1 MKVTEKK
8 KGKTKMKKIKF
19 ILLTLCIF
27 LLPLAA
33 FADTGAE
40 PEFFTWTSILTVGGA
55 TAVVALFVQLTKGLG
70 VIAKIPTQI
79 YSYIVAVI
87 VLLAATIFTGGL
99 TVSSAVLT
107 LVNGLVVSLAAN
119 GAYGAIA
126 RVKN

>member
-1 MKVTEKK
+1 
-8 KGKTKMKKIKF
+8 MKKIKL

-40 PEFFTWTSILTVGGA
+40 PEFFTWTSLFIVGGA

-87 VLLAATIFTGGL
+87 VLLAATIFTGGI

-126 RVKN
+126 RVKK